1 MQGYTVAIYINRIIA
16 LGQSFEEN
24 LLTVLETIN
33 LFRKLDFLIYPD
45 KSKFIPAKIEEYLGF
60 IMDSEKIVTYLS
72 GQ

>member
-1 MQGYTVAIYINRIIA
+1 MQGYTVAIYINGIIA

-24 LLTVLETIN
+24 LLNVLETIN
-33 LFRKLDFLIYPD
+33 LFQKLGFLICPD

-60 IMDSEKIVTYLS
+60 IMDSEKIVTYLL

>member
-1 MQGYTVAIYINRIIA
+1 MQGYIVAIYINGIIA

-33 LFRKLDFLIYPD
+33 LFQKLGLLIYPD

-60 IMDSEKIVTYLS
+60 IRDSEKIVTYLS